1 VLVRLGVGWE
11 VFVCVGV
18 LVSVGVLVKVGVL
31 VGIEVCAE
39 DDPQI

>member
-1 VLVRLGVGWE
+1 VRLGVGWE

-18 LVSVGVLVKVGVL
+18 LVSVGVLVRVGVL